1 MERDEQVTQPDRAEW
16 WRVKIDTQAKQ
27 LIDAQATIAAL
38 QVDKE
43 NAQDA
48 NRLLRRE
55 LDKLREKY
63 DAECVMSEGLQS
75 HLTQRTT
82 ELHETQNHLADADN
96 EVEQL
101 RKQLSE
107 RTAELE
113 AVSNF
118 IGVQY
123 DAETRTWVSGQAPYL
138 SAGTTK
144 QEACIAAVDALRLA
158 CATWETKY
166 RDLQAEL
173 ERVRAERDEYLENLG
188 LCKGNELAAELDT
201 LKGLIAALPKVE
213 GEMSEYICDVWIDDA
228 RKPECLPA
236 LAALLQHRQGME

>member
-1 MERDEQVTQPDRAEW
+1 MEPLQTWWATELYPSKDEDTFGVAGDFEVVRA
-16 WRVKIDTQAKQ
+16 A
-27 LIDAQATIAAL
+27 DAQATIAAL
-38 QVDKE
+38 QARVKELEAIKIPDDAFTYCAYCGEKSPVDEHNEDLSAHIKGCPKHPMRDVE
-43 NAQDA
+43 SQ
-48 NRLLRRE
+48 
-55 LDKLREKY
+55 
-63 DAECVMSEGLQS
+63 
-75 HLTQRTT
+75 LTQRTA

-144 QEACIAAVDALRLA
+144 QEACVAAVDALRLA

-173 ERVRAERDEYLENLG
+173 ERVRA
-188 LCKGNELAAELDT
+188 
-201 LKGLIAALPKVE
+201 LIKALPKVE
-213 GEMSEYICDVWIDDA
+213 GDWTVSC
-228 RKPECLPA
+228 A
-236 LAALLQHRQGME
+236 LAVTVVTGGIVRDISEVVAAIVQHRQGMEG